1 MRTFKPREKTCK
13 ACGNR
18 YMPVKPMQKVCG
30 PLCAIQFAQSE
41 RAKKERKQAAQERAE
56 ARRRLKTRADYM
68 REAQAAFNSYI
79 RLRDANR
86 PCISCGRFHEGQNH
100 AGHYLSVGA
109 NPALRF
115 EPLNVWKQCAPCN
128 TYLSGNAV
136 NYRRALVEL
145 IGIEKVEWLEGPHEP
160 QKYTVDELIAI
171 KKEYVAKRK
180 ELEKQR

>member
-1 MRTFKPREKTCK
+1 MQV
-13 ACGNR
+13 ACG
-18 YMPVKPMQKVCG
+18 PQ
-30 PLCAIQFAQSE
+30 CAIAYAQTTRQKQE
-41 RAKKERKQAAQERAE
+41 RRKDVQERAE
-56 ARRRLKTRADYM
+56 ARKKLKTRADYM
-68 REAQAAFNSYI
+68 REAQAAFNGYI
-79 RLRDANR
+79 RVRDASR
-86 PCISCGRFHEGQNH
+86 PCISCGRYHDGQNH

-109 NPALRF
+109 NPAIRF

-160 QKYTVDELIAI
+160 QKYTVDDLIAI

-180 ELEKQR
+180 ELEKKR

>member
-1 MRTFKPREKTCK
+1 MRAFKPREKTCR

-30 PLCAIQFAQSE
+30 PLCAAQFAQSE

-160 QKYTVDELIAI
+160 KKYTVDDLIAI
-171 KKEYVAKRK
+171 RKEYIAKRK
-180 ELEKQR
+180 ELEKNK

>member
-1 MRTFKPREKTCK
+1 MRAFRPREKTCR

-30 PLCAIQFAQSE
+30 PLCAVQFAQSE
-41 RAKKERKQAAQERAE
+41 RAKRERKQAAQERAE
-56 ARRRLKTRADYM
+56 ARQKLKTRADYM

-128 TYLSGNAV
+128 VYLSGNAV

-160 QKYTVDELIAI
+160 KKYTVDDLIAI

-180 ELEKQR
+180 ELEKNK